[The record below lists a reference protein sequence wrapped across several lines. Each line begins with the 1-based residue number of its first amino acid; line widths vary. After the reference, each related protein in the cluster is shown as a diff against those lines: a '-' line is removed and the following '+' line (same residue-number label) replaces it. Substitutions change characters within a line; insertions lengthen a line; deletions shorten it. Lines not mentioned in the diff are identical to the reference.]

1 MPLHFRVPASR
12 RRAPALSRRPKPL
25 AALVHG
31 FLLVA
36 FVLCALAHG
45 PSDDSHHSSAA
56 PAPVSTA
63 TPTAGGTVGAT
74 RAISPTWA
82 TPAAPEAPHGPHG
95 HHSAEECLSG
105 GVPRTPTAQTSH
117 HPPPATDPAFL
128 LAGITAAA
136 PGPPRPA
143 RRSPLRR
150 RCSRTGRTV
159 LVRTSR
165 WRI

>member
-1 MPLHFRVPASR
+1 MPVPR
-12 RRAPALSRRPKPL
+12 RRAPALSRRSQPL

-36 FVLCALAHG
+36 FILCAFAHG
-45 PSDDSHHSSAA
+45 PSDESHRSSAA
-56 PAPVSTA
+56 AAPVVTPTSVAGVTVEA
-63 TPTAGGTVGAT
+63 TPATSAT
-74 RAISPTWA
+74 RA

-95 HHSAEECLSG
+95 HHSAEECLTG

-117 HPPPATDPAFL
+117 QPSLVTDPAPL
-128 LAGITAAA
+128 LAGIAAAA
-136 PGPPRPA
+136 PGPPRPV
-143 RRSPLRR
+143 RRGPHRR
-150 RCSRTGRTV
+150 RHPRTGRTV